1 MESNFVS
8 SFDGTGYAAK
18 GETLGG
24 RAAKLRG
31 FPLPSNNPKRQYS
44 HSLIIP
50 FATYS
55 PWLDDKEFSATF
67 ATVAKYTF
75 VDVYRCFELWSLVKR
90 QRNLEGDLL
99 EVGVWRGGTGCLTA
113 RAAQDDRY
121 PSTVYLCD
129 TFQGVVK
136 AGANDPDYKG
146 GEHQNTSI
154 EIVNQLIEK
163 TAVRNVRVLPGIFPD
178 ETGASVSERRFKFVH
193 IDVDVY
199 DSARGV
205 FDWIWPRVVPGGIVV
220 FDDFGFP
227 SCEGV
232 TRLAYEISNGTDRVF
247 IHNLN
252 GHAIVVKIA

>member
-44 HSLIIP
+44 HSLVIP

-55 PWLDDKEFSATF
+55 PWLDDREFSGTYASIS
-67 ATVAKYTF
+67 KHTF
-75 VDVYRCFELWSLVKR
+75 VDVYRCFELWGLVKR
-90 QRNLEGDLL
+90 HRGLEGDLL
-99 EVGVWRGGTGCLTA
+99 EVGVWRGGTGCLIA
-113 RAAQDDRY
+113 RAARDDRY

-136 AGANDPDYKG
+136 AGANDPDYKNG
-146 GEHQNTSI
+146 AHGNTSI
-154 EIVNQLIEK
+154 EIVDQLIEK
-163 TAVRNVRVLPGIFPD
+163 TAVRNVRILQGIFPD
-178 ETGASVSERRFKFVH
+178 ETGSSVSERRFKFVH

-199 DSARGV
+199 ESARGV
-205 FDWIWPRVVPGGIVV
+205 FDWIWPRLVPGGMVV

-232 TRLAYEISNGTDRVF
+232 TRLAYEVSQGADRVF